1 VSDALAPLRT
11 PGFAWQV
18 IDGETVLLDV
28 GGHNLMGL
36 NATGAR
42 VWQLADGQHSIAAIV
57 DTVAAEFGAPTSQ
70 VLEDVRGFVDGLAVA
85 GALSL
90 VPASDSGTGGATR

>member
-1 VSDALAPLRT
+1 MSDALAPLRT

-42 VWQLADGQHSIAAIV
+42 VWQLADGQHSIAAIA
-57 DTVAAEFGAPTSQ
+57 DAVAAEFGTPASQ
-70 VLEDVRGFVDGLAVA
+70 VLLDVRGFLDGLAAA
-85 GALSL
+85 GALRL
-90 VPASDSGTGGATR
+90 VPAGSAHAGGAP